1 MRYTV
6 KEIQKTIECL
16 SDIFDIVRV
25 VDPINMKIL
34 SFDEREEV
42 DFDEYECYRV
52 WNKDDRCTNCVSLRA
67 YHYKKRLTKY
77 DFINDDVYQVA
88 AMPIEILLNSNIVSN
103 YILEIVSI
111 ITDEVMFEAFGKE
124 EFIDK
129 ISSYEKK
136 VYYDSMTKA
145 FNRRYFDERIFI
157 DKNLGQDNEM
167 SFLFVDLEQFKLI
180 NDTYGHDIGDWVL
193 INTVKTIKS
202 CIREYD
208 SVIRMGGDEFLII
221 LKSCNIRIANRIV
234 NEIKNSLKTDVIY
247 DKANNKFSVVNIG
260 ISYTPN
266 FDCTTELINYMLEKA
281 DENMYLDKR
290 NSLKISSDD

>member
-1 MRYTV
+1 MIYTV

-52 WNKDDRCTNCVSLRA
+52 WNKSERCTNCISLRT
-67 YHYKKRLTKY
+67 YHCKKRLTKY
-77 DFINDDVYQVA
+77 DFLNDDVYQVV
-88 AMPIEILLNSNIVSN
+88 AMPIEILLNNNIVSD

-180 NDTYGHDIGDWVL
+180 NDIYGHDIGDWVL